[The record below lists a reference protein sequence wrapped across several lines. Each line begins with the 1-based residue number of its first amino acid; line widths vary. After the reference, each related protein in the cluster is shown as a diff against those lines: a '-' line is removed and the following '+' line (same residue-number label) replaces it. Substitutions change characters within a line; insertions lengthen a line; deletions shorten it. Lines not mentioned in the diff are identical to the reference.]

1 MPLSINKIL
10 TIAALIGVGVI
21 IYTKYRTNNIVKI
34 KNNGKN

>member
-1 MPLSINKIL
+1 MPLNISKIL

-34 KNNGKN
+34 KK